1 MIQTEEG
8 LMDAHLHAAQMVE
21 AVAAAAEILRVE
33 EAGVV
38 RQEVLQ
44 DLQSLHAVRAMVA
57 EIIQHHLAVA
67 HQEMEGGAVK
77 KPVLLQGKRLN
88 SLNPIYEK

>member
-8 LMDAHLHAAQMVE
+8 QMDAHLHGAQMVE
-21 AVAAAAEILRVE
+21 AVAAAEILRVE

-57 EIIQHHLAVA
+57 EIIHHHLAVA
-67 HQEMEGGAVK
+67 HQEMEGEAVK